1 VRLFLQFLV
10 AETADFETQENIL
23 ACFIF
28 FWRKLMANVYSLT
41 ATSRTDLGKGASRR
55 LRREELIPAIVYGGD
70 SEPSSITLKSN
81 EMTRNL
87 MEESFYA
94 SLITLD
100 IEGTEET
107 VILRD
112 LHRHPYKAIIMH
124 ADFQRV
130 NAKEELTVTIPFHF
144 TNEEASKGVKLGGM
158 VSHVMTEVEVSCLP
172 KNIPEF
178 IEVDIADLDLH
189 DSIHLSEIT
198 FPEGVQS
205 TMMNVGESTEESE
218 YSSLPVVSIIET
230 RGAGSDEDEENDTV
244 AAESS
249 DAESEEGTSE

>member
-1 VRLFLQFLV
+1 
-10 AETADFETQENIL
+10 
-23 ACFIF
+23 
-28 FWRKLMANVYSLT
+28 MANDYSLT

-55 LRREELIPAIVYGGD
+55 LRREGLIPAIVYGGN
-70 SEPSSITLKSN
+70 SEPASITLKSN
-81 EMTRNL
+81 EMIRNL

-130 NAKEELTVTIPFHF
+130 NAEEELTVTIPFHF
-144 TNEEASKGVKLGGM
+144 INEESAKGVKLGGM
-158 VSHVMTEVEVSCLP
+158 VSHVMTEIEVSCLP

-189 DSIHLSEIT
+189 DSIHLAEIT
-198 FPEGVQS
+198 FPKGVQS
-205 TMMNVGESTEESE
+205 TMMNIGESTEESE

-230 RGAGSDEDEENDTV
+230 RGAGTGETEENNTV
-244 AAESS
+244 AAETPGVESKE
-249 DAESEEGTSE
+249 DASE